1 MSNALIVAKVIN
13 QISKGEIELDTTLY
27 DPQLDAHTTRGWFM
41 EQWEQQCELHPEFEN
56 FSEEQIRRL
65 MNCFT
70 CNLPDEAASIMISE
84 DSNE

>member
-41 EQWEQQCELHPEFEN
+41 EQWETAMRIASRIREL
-56 FSEEQIRRL
+56 L
-65 MNCFT
+65 
-70 CNLPDEAASIMISE
+70 
-84 DSNE
+84 